1 VCRGDCP
8 VNLRKRGKKRDT
20 GLARAMSLIEWNSEF
35 NLGIEEIDSEH
46 RALVALINALHDAM
60 SAGAGRADVVEGIS
74 EIYTLVATHFAQE
87 ETFMRETRY
96 MAYAEHKEDHE
107 VLLDD
112 LREILDEVG
121 SGGEYLEERLS
132 ADLQYWF
139 SEHFRTH
146 DARLHQHGRDE
157 KRPPG

>member
-1 VCRGDCP
+1 
-8 VNLRKRGKKRDT
+8 
-20 GLARAMSLIEWNSEF
+20 MSLIEWNSEF

-60 SAGAGRADVVEGIS
+60 SAGAARADIIEGITGIYALVS
-74 EIYTLVATHFAQE
+74 EHFTRE
-87 ETFMRETRY
+87 EAFMRESRY

-112 LREILDEVG
+112 LREILDAIR
-121 SGGEYLEERLS
+121 SGGEYAEARLS

-146 DARLHQHGRDE
+146 DARLHHHGQDDE
-157 KRPPG
+157 RPPG

>member
-1 VCRGDCP
+1 
-8 VNLRKRGKKRDT
+8 
-20 GLARAMSLIEWNSEF
+20 MSLIEWNSEF

>member
-1 VCRGDCP
+1 
-8 VNLRKRGKKRDT
+8 
-20 GLARAMSLIEWNSEF
+20 MSLIEWNSEF

-46 RALVALINALHDAM
+46 RALVALINALHEAM
-60 SAGAGRADVVEGIS
+60 SAGAGRADIIEGIS
-74 EIYTLVATHFAQE
+74 EIYTLVAAHFTRE
-87 ETFMRETRY
+87 EAFMREIRY

-112 LREILDEVG
+112 LREILNDVR
-121 SGGEYLEERLS
+121 SGGEYAEDRLS

-146 DARLHQHGRDE
+146 DARLHHHGHEDE
-157 KRPPG
+157 RPPG

>member
-1 VCRGDCP
+1 
-8 VNLRKRGKKRDT
+8 
-20 GLARAMSLIEWNSEF
+20 MSLIEWNNEF

-60 SAGAGRADVVEGIS
+60 SAGAGRADIVEGIS
-74 EIYTLVATHFAQE
+74 EIYTLVAAHFARE
-87 ETFMRETRY
+87 EAFMRETRY

-112 LREILDEVG
+112 LREIRDEVG
-121 SGGEYLEERLS
+121 SGGEYAEARLS

-146 DARLHQHGRDE
+146 DARLHLHGRDE
-157 KRPPG
+157 ERPRG

>member
-1 VCRGDCP
+1 
-8 VNLRKRGKKRDT
+8 
-20 GLARAMSLIEWNSEF
+20 MSLIEWNSEF

-74 EIYTLVATHFAQE
+74 GIYTLVAAHFARE
-87 ETFMRETRY
+87 EAFMRETRY

-112 LREILDEVG
+112 LREILDRVRA
-121 SGGEYLEERLS
+121 GGEYAEARLS

-157 KRPPG
+157 ARPPG

>member
-1 VCRGDCP
+1 
-8 VNLRKRGKKRDT
+8 
-20 GLARAMSLIEWNSEF
+20 MSLIEWSDEF
-35 NLGIEEIDSEH
+35 NLGIDEVDSEH

-60 SAGAGRADVVEGIS
+60 SAGAGRADVIDGIS
-74 EIYTLVATHFAQE
+74 QIHALVAAHFARE
-87 ETFMRETRY
+87 EAFMRELRY

-112 LREILDEVG
+112 LGDMIERARCDG
-121 SGGEYLEERLS
+121 DYDDARLS

-146 DARLHQHGRDE
+146 DARLHQHSASE
-157 KRPPG
+157 ARPPE